1 MIQSSFKAEQA
12 VIGDILLEPDKVM
25 PVATQTLSPD
35 DFATGEFKTLYK
47 ACAELYANNKPID
60 AVTVIAKAGTEYQST
75 LVLACQETPTISN
88 YENYIAIVKESSQ
101 RRQAWNNT
109 ANLLDLLEN
118 GKMEECNELVAD
130 ISECLANKDFS
141 DSFDAKAG
149 FMDFLETRD
158 KPRTYI
164 PTGLSRLDKLV
175 YIDRGDYIVFGGRP
189 SSGKTAFTL
198 QMMMAMARNKKVV
211 YFSLETS
218 KSKVFDRLISN
229 YTRTDFSEIKKGEIK
244 NWEQI
249 LSYYDAFTALNFEVV
264 EAAGWT
270 VEQIKAKALQARA
283 EVIFIDYLSLITAAG
298 KSKLEQVTN
307 ISIGLHT
314 MAQQHKIAVV
324 ALSQLNRGGSKDMD
338 MTSLRESGQIEQDA
352 DCILLLQSTDP
363 KDPCADRELIIA
375 KNKEG
380 EVGKM
385 ILRFDGQHQRFSEV
399 ETRYD

>member
-1 MIQSSFKAEQA
+1 MIQTNFKAEQA

-25 PVATQTLSPD
+25 PIAVCSLTCD

-47 ACAELYANNKPID
+47 ACTELYAGNRPID
-60 AVTVIAKAGTEYQST
+60 AVTVIDKAGAEYQPV
-75 LVLACQETPTISN
+75 LVLACQETPTVSN

-101 RRQAWNNT
+101 RRRAWNQA
-109 ANLLDLLEN
+109 ANLLDCLEN
-118 GKMEECNELVAD
+118 GEIDECADLVAD
-130 ISECLANKDFS
+130 ISSCLANKDFS
-141 DSFDAKAG
+141 DSFDAKSG
-149 FMDFLETRD
+149 FMDFLETRE

-164 PTGLSRLDKLV
+164 PTGLSRLDKLI
-175 YIDRGDYIVFGGRP
+175 YIDQGDYLVFGGRP

-198 QMMMAMARNKKVV
+198 QMMMAMARSKKVV

-218 KSKVFDRLISN
+218 KSKVFDRLIAN
-229 YTRTDFSEIKKGEIK
+229 YTYTDMAEIKKGEIK

-249 LSYYDAFTALNFEVV
+249 ISCYDGFTALNFEVV

-270 VEQIKAKALQARA
+270 VEQIKAKALQAKA
-283 EVIFIDYLSLITAAG
+283 DVIFIDYLSLITATG

-324 ALSQLNRGGSKDMD
+324 ALSQLNRGGSKEMD

>member
-1 MIQSSFKAEQA
+1 MIQANFRAEQA
-12 VIGDILLEPDKVM
+12 VIGDILLDPDKVM
-25 PVATQTLSPD
+25 PIAVCSLSPD

-47 ACAELYANNKPID
+47 ACAELYAENKPID
-60 AVTVIAKAGTEYQST
+60 AVTVIAKAGQEYQAA
-75 LVLACQETPTISN
+75 LVLACQETPTVSN
-88 YENYIAIVKESSQ
+88 YERYIAIVKESSQ
-101 RRQAWNNT
+101 RRRAWNEA
-109 ANLLDLLEN
+109 ANLIDLLEN
-118 GKMEECNELVAD
+118 GSLTECNDLVAH
-130 ISECLANKDFS
+130 ISECLTDKDFS

-175 YIDRGDYIVFGGRP
+175 YIDRGDYLVFGGRP

-198 QMMMAMARNKKVV
+198 QMMMAMARDRKVV

-229 YTRTDFSEIKKGEIK
+229 YTRTDFGEIKKGEIK

-249 LSYYDAFTALNFEVV
+249 IACYDTFTALNFEVV

-270 VEQIKAKALQARA
+270 VEQIKAKALQAKA
-283 EVIFIDYLSLITAAG
+283 DVIFIDYLSLITATG

-307 ISIGLHT
+307 ISIALHT
-314 MAQQHKIAVV
+314 MAQQYKIAVV
-324 ALSQLNRGGSKDMD
+324 ALSQLNRGGSKELD
-338 MTSLRESGQIEQDA
+338 MTALRESGQIEQDA

-385 ILRFDGQHQRFSEV
+385 VLRFDGQHQRFSEV